1 MEMINLIINNIPI
14 SVPKGYNIID
24 AAKLIGV
31 NVPHLCYFPDQEVKA
46 HCRMCVVEVV
56 GSRKLVAACS
66 TLCWEGME
74 VFTHSPKVQKTQKG
88 ILEMIL
94 ANHNQD
100 CLRCTRNGNCELQ
113 DLCSQF
119 NIIGPRFD
127 EVIDESHY
135 DITNPCLIRD
145 LSKCIKCGR
154 CVRMCMDTQGI
165 HALSYSNRSE
175 NLKVTTAFN
184 QPMADTDCVLCGQCS
199 TVCPVGAIVE
209 VDDTAKVIK
218 AINDPKKHVVVQVA
232 PSVRVALGEM
242 FSLPHGT
249 IVTGKMVA
257 ALRRIG
263 FDRVF
268 DTNFSADLT
277 IMEEGSELLGRLKNG
292 GKLPMITSCSPGWVN
307 YIEKHYSDYLGH
319 LSSAKSPQQMFGA
332 VAKSYYPQVSGVDP
346 KDIVSVSIMPCV
358 AKKFEAKRP
367 EMENDGLR
375 DVDYVLTTRE
385 LAKLIKLMGIDFN
398 MLQNEAFD
406 SPLGEASGAGAIF
419 GTTGGVMEAA
429 LRTVYEVSTGETLD
443 KIEFDCVRGN
453 AGIKEATIQLG
464 DAEIKVAIAHGL
476 KNAKIVMDRIKSGEC
491 DYTFIEIMACP
502 GGCIGGGGQ
511 PVGVTFNLKELRQD
525 AIYAIDNSSAIRKS
539 HENPEIKKIYDEFFG
554 APLSEKSHH
563 FLHTHYKKQN
573 KVTSESLAK

>member
-1 MEMINLIINNIPI
+1 MELVNLKINDIPV

-24 AAKLIGV
+24 AAKTVGID
-31 NVPHLCYFPDQEVKA
+31 VPHLCYFPDQEVKA
-46 HCRMCVVEVV
+46 HCRMCVVEVT

-66 TLCWEGME
+66 TICWEGME
-74 VFTHSPKVQKTQKG
+74 VYTHSPRVQKAQKG

-100 CLRCTRNGNCELQ
+100 CLRCARNGHCELQ
-113 DLCSQF
+113 DLCSRF
-119 NIIGPRFD
+119 NVIGPRFD
-127 EVIDESHY
+127 MCVDEAHS
-135 DITNPCLIRD
+135 DTTNPCLRRD

-154 CVRMCMDTQGI
+154 CVRQCIDIQGV

-175 NLKVTTAFN
+175 HFRVTTAFN
-184 QPMADTDCVLCGQCS
+184 QPMSDTDCVLCGQCS

-218 AINDPKKHVVVQVA
+218 EINNPKKHVVVQVA

-242 FSLPHGT
+242 FGLPHGS
-249 IVTGKMVA
+249 IVTGKMVN
-257 ALRRIG
+257 ALKRIG

-277 IMEEGSELLGRLKNG
+277 IMEEGSELLNRINNG

-307 YIEKHYSDYLGH
+307 YIEKHYSDYIGH

-332 VAKSYYPQVSGVDP
+332 ITKSYYAQKAEIDP
-346 KDIVSVSIMPCV
+346 KDIVCVSIMPCV
-358 AKKFEAKRP
+358 AKKYEAIRP
-367 EMENDGLR
+367 EMEVDGNR

-385 LAKLIKLMGIDFN
+385 LAKLIKQFGIDFN
-398 MLQNEAFD
+398 ALTEAEFD
-406 SPLGEASGAGAIF
+406 SPLGIGSGAGQIF

-429 LRTVYEVSTGETLD
+429 LRTVYEKVTGDTLQSV
-443 KIEFDCVRGN
+443 EFAAVRGN
-453 AGIKEATIQLG
+453 EGIKEASINLAG
-464 DAEIKVAIAHGL
+464 KEIKVAIAHGL
-476 KNAKIVMDRIKSGEC
+476 KNAKIVMDRIASGEA

-511 PVGVTFNLKELRQD
+511 PVGVTFDLKRLRQD
-525 AIYAIDNSSAIRKS
+525 AIYSIDNSSKIRKS
-539 HENPEIKKIYDEFFG
+539 HENPEIIKLYEEFLG
-554 APLSEKSHH
+554 EPLSETSHH
-563 FLHTHYKKQN
+563 LLHTTYSKKF
-573 KVTSESLAK
+573 KITSESL